1 MQAAQDSRLSLM
13 IVLVG
18 LVGSM
23 SGLLIGYCT
32 AVIAPA
38 LEFISRDFG
47 LGVFLQG
54 VAVASV
60 LLGGFVGALL
70 AGGFIRRLG
79 ERPTL
84 FITGLLFIVGSFRL
98 GVVRFLRAVAG
109 LAHRHRPGR
118 RRGDDGRSALCQ

>member
-1 MQAAQDSRLSLM
+1 MRAAPSSRPSLM

-38 LEFISRDFG
+38 LEFITHDFG
-47 LGVFLQG
+47 LGAVLQG
-54 VAVASV
+54 VAVSSV

-84 FITGLLFIVGSFRL
+84 FITGLLFIVGSI
-98 GVVRFLRAVAG
+98 GSG
-109 LAHRHRPGR
+109 LSHSFVP
-118 RRGDDGRSALCQ
+118 